1 VPTTGLPETDLPPL
15 LRTDF
20 TDDAAW
26 QALLD
31 EIGDDRVTAVADP
44 AHQGLSVPE
53 LVALVPGGSVY
64 PVLVVADD
72 RTFSSVGRSLLLV
85 DVGEEPG
92 RTFRVAV
99 PDALRSVVGNLQ
111 ISNASFDDYLDSGS
125 FDDSGVYR
133 LSDRHHQAL
142 AALQGHQP
150 TTPVS
155 VSSATGTTGRGP
167 RSSAPAAER
176 PTRGGA
182 SSPASPGVPPGGP
195 LPPR

>member
-1 VPTTGLPETDLPPL
+1 MPTTGLPETDLPPL

-26 QALLD
+26 RALLD
-31 EIGDDRVTAVADP
+31 EIGDDRVTAIADP

-53 LVALVPGGSVY
+53 LVALVPGGSVH

-85 DVGEEPG
+85 DVVEEPG

-99 PDALRSVVGNLQ
+99 PDALRSVVGNLE
-111 ISNASFDDYLDSGS
+111 ISNSSFDDYLDSDS
-125 FDDSGVYR
+125 FDHSGVYQ
-133 LSDRHHQAL
+133 LSDRHYQAR
-142 AALQGHQP
+142 AALQGHRP
-150 TTPVS
+150 TAPVS
-155 VSSATGTTGRGP
+155 VSAPIGMTRRGP
-167 RSSAPAAER
+167 S
-176 PTRGGA
+176 
-182 SSPASPGVPPGGP
+182 VPPDHP